1 MNFFLAHPSNLLSP
15 FVKSY
20 WGLENHM
27 PAGETHQQ
35 RIIPSGLTELTF
47 YLGDLPQS
55 LDEKKQFP
63 DPAMLTGQQKSH
75 YDIKVQGRVSLFSI
89 TFKPLGL
96 MLFFNLPSQEFF
108 DQAVPLHFLL
118 KNETHELED
127 RLSDADSFLA
137 RKKVIE
143 KFLLKRLSHSG
154 EKHEHRRI
162 SHSIGIINRA
172 RGDVGIDQLASEACL
187 SRKQFERTFL
197 THVGATPKL
206 FLRTVRFQHAI
217 HKKSLQKS
225 LSLTELS
232 YQCAYYDQSHMTADF
247 QKLSG
252 LSPRKFFADCN
263 PYSDYFQ

>member
-1 MNFFLAHPSNLLSP
+1 MDFHLAKPSDLLSP

-27 PAGETHQQ
+27 PGGETHQQ
-35 RIIPSGLTELTF
+35 RIIPNGLTELTF

-55 LDEKKQFP
+55 LDEKKQLS
-63 DPAMLTGQQKSH
+63 DPSMLTGQQKSH
-75 YDIKVQGRVSLFSI
+75 YDIQVQGRVSLFSV
-89 TFKPLGL
+89 TFQPLGL
-96 MLFFNLPSQEFF
+96 MLFFNLPAQELF
-108 DQAVPLHFLL
+108 DRTLPLHFLL
-118 KNETHELED
+118 KNETRELEG

-137 RKKVIE
+137 RKRVIE
-143 KFLLKRLSHSG
+143 KFLLKRLARSG
-154 EKHEHRRI
+154 EKHEQRRI

-172 RGDVGIDQLASEACL
+172 RGDVEIEQLASETCL

-217 HKKSLQKS
+217 HRKSLQKNI
-225 LSLTELS
+225 SLTELS
-232 YQCAYYDQSHMTADF
+232 YRCAYYDQSHMTSDF

-252 LSPRKFFADCN
+252 MSPRTFFADCN

>member
-1 MNFFLAHPSNLLSP
+1 MAFHLAQPSDLLAP

-47 YLGDLPQS
+47 YLGDLPRS
-55 LDEKKQFP
+55 LDEKKALL
-63 DPAMLTGQQKSH
+63 DSTVLTGQQKSH
-75 YDIKVQGRVSLFSI
+75 YDIEVQGRVSLFSV
-89 TFKPLGL
+89 TFQPLGL
-96 MLFFNLPSQEFF
+96 RRFFNLPAGEFF
-108 DQAVPLHFLL
+108 DQTLPLHLL
-118 KNETHELED
+118 MKYESRELEEQ
-127 RLSDADSFLA
+127 LSEADSFLA
-137 RKKVIE
+137 RKSVIE
-143 KFLLKRLSHSG
+143 KFLLKNLIKTE
-154 EKHEHRRI
+154 EKYDQDRMAC
-162 SHSIGIINRA
+162 SLGLINRSK
-172 RGDVGIDQLASEACL
+172 GDVGIEQLASAACL

-197 THVGATPKL
+197 NHVGATPKL

-217 HKKSLQKS
+217 HEKVLQRN

-232 YQCAYYDQSHMTADF
+232 HRCAYYDQAHMTADF

-252 LSPRKFFADCN
+252 MSPRKFFADCE